1 MNRKTQLA
9 FRRGYTYIAV
19 MMTAVAVASLAM
31 SSAWIAREIHLEQTA
46 ADEAFELASEADSAI
61 ELALARIATNSS
73 WRETHVHNTEYGPF
87 ALGNVNLFYRL
98 LDRSGNIGT
107 GRLRDITV
115 IGIARRGS
123 SSYAVQVDA
132 TPAGSALTCLNH
144 GIAVDSNS
152 SLSYRTT
159 WVTNG
164 GIYSKGNISL
174 EWEASMTG
182 PIQSSGTISGVF
194 LNGTLTAR
202 VAEASFANASTLQRY
217 VAEATNIPIS
227 SLPRSSSNIPQFR
240 NCLLSPNHNPFGG
253 NLNSNGVY
261 RIDCQ
266 NLQIQIENCRILG
279 TLILEN
285 IGTDSRL
292 NQNVLIQPAVP
303 NYPSLLINGTLR
315 INSRWGNFSEATL
328 GVNLNPSGAPYQGL
342 TNDTTTDIYPA
353 RIEGIY
359 YCFGETYFM
368 WQSELEVEG
377 IFVSSSLNLNESAS
391 SLRVNYDA
399 AIASN
404 PPPGFRQ
411 DTRMLP
417 IRGTYRR
424 IATP

>member
-1 MNRKTQLA
+1 
-9 FRRGYTYIAV
+9 

-73 WRETHVHNTEYGPF
+73 WRSTHVHNTEYGPF

-98 LDRSGNIGT
+98 LDPSGNIGT
-107 GRLRDITV
+107 GRLRDVTV

-144 GIAVDSNS
+144 GIAVESNS
-152 SLSYRTT
+152 TLSYRTT

-164 GIYSKGNISL
+164 GIYSKGNITQN
-174 EWEASMTG
+174 WEASMTG
-182 PIQSSGTISGVF
+182 RIQSSGTISGTL
-194 LNGTLTAR
+194 LNGTTTAR
-202 VAEASFANASTLQRY
+202 VPKASFANASTLQRY
-217 VAEATNIPIS
+217 VSEATNISIS
-227 SLPRSSSNIPQFR
+227 SLPRSSPNVLQIR

-253 NLNSNGVY
+253 NLNPKGVY

-266 NLQIQIENCRILG
+266 NLQIRIEDCRILG

-285 IGTDSRL
+285 IGTHSTL
-292 NQNVLIQPAVP
+292 NQNVLIQPAVA
-303 NYPSLLINGTLR
+303 NYPSLLVNGTLQ

-328 GVNLNPSGAPYQGL
+328 GVNLNPAGAPYQGL
-342 TNDTTTDIYPA
+342 TNDTTTDVYPA

-359 YCFGETYFM
+359 YCFGQSYFM
-368 WQSELEVEG
+368 WLSELEVEG
-377 IFVSSSLNLNESAS
+377 IFVSSTVNLAETAS
-391 SLRVNYDA
+391 SLRVNYDS
-399 AIASN
+399 AIAAN
-404 PPPGFRQ
+404 PPPGFLQ

-424 IATP
+424 VATP

>member
-1 MNRKTQLA
+1 
-9 FRRGYTYIAV
+9 

-61 ELALARIATNSS
+61 ELALARIATNTN
-73 WRETHVHNTEYGPF
+73 WRNNHIHNVEYGPF
-87 ALGNVNLFYRL
+87 PLGNVNLFYRL
-98 LDRSGNIGT
+98 LDPSGNIGT
-107 GRLRDITV
+107 GQLRDVTV

-123 SSYAVQVDA
+123 SSYAVQVNA
-132 TPAGSALTCLNH
+132 TPAGSALTCLNY

-152 SLSYRTT
+152 TLSYRTT

-164 GIYSKGNISL
+164 GIYSRGNITL
-174 EWEASMTG
+174 DWEASMTG
-182 PIQSSGTISGVF
+182 RIQSSGTISGTF
-194 LNGTLTAR
+194 LNGTTTAR
-202 VAEASFANASTLQRY
+202 VAVASFANASTLQRY
-217 VAEATNIPIS
+217 VSEATNISIS
-227 SLPRSSSNIPQFR
+227 SLPRSTTNIPQFR

-253 NLNSNGVY
+253 NLNPNGVY

-285 IGTDSRL
+285 IGTNSAL

-303 NYPSLLINGTLR
+303 NYPSLLVNGTLR

-328 GVNLNPSGAPYQGL
+328 GVNLNPAGAPYQGL
-342 TNDTTTDIYPA
+342 TNNTTTDVYPA

-359 YCFGETYFM
+359 YCFGQTYFS

-377 IFVSSSLNLNESAS
+377 IFVSSNLNLNETAS

-399 AIASN
+399 AIAAN
-404 PPPGFRQ
+404 PPPGFIQ
-411 DTRMLP
+411 DTRVLP

-424 IATP
+424 IPTP